1 MSDERREHGA
11 KPQQQGDLLVVPVGC
26 RLPKL
31 CLKCGTTEGVAR
43 RPKTYTVGTA
53 SSAAGGIGG
62 VLGASLARSMRDE
75 EPILLVAVVT
85 VIIALVGAGAWLV
98 QRAAKKVEL
107 EVPLCDACLS
117 RAAEGELLRTRLL
130 IGLGASFVVL
140 GAGWALSSTPVLV
153 GGGLLFAVAL
163 VATFAAKLPSYFLVT
178 PAITEKAVS
187 FKLEPG
193 LAERVLERIARREAK
208 KQKAEG

>member
-1 MSDERREHGA
+1 MSDEPRAHGGL
-11 KPQQQGDLLVVPVGC
+11 PQQQGDLLVVPVGC

-31 CLKCGTTEGVAR
+31 CLKCGTTDGVER
-43 RPKTYTVGTA
+43 RPKTYSVGTA
-53 SSAAGGIGG
+53 GGAVGGIGG

-75 EPILLVAVVT
+75 EPIVLVGVVT
-85 VIIALVGAGAWLV
+85 VIIALVAAGAWLI

-107 EVPLCDACLS
+107 EVPLCDACLA
-117 RAAEGELLRTRLL
+117 RTAEGELLRTRLL
-130 IGLGASFVVL
+130 VGLGASFVVL
-140 GAGWALSSTPVLV
+140 GAGWAMSSTPILV
-153 GGGLLFAVAL
+153 GGGLLFVVAL
-163 VATFAAKLPSYFLVT
+163 VATFAAKLPSYFLAA

-208 KQKAEG
+208 KKKAEG